1 MEKEIKDITEYERWL
16 LASLKK
22 RPGMYLGKTSLTNF
36 VNWSN
41 GYGIAMSITNN
52 DPEHNILPDGLHDY
66 AAMKYLGHTE
76 TSYGWFS
83 LILQKEP
90 DEEKAFYI
98 FFEMLD
104 EYLVS
109 LGYEP
114 IPEWEDIKDKLS
126 DYHQKN
132 IAQKRGDNNA

>member
-1 MEKEIKDITEYERWL
+1 MEKEVKDITEYERMH
-16 LASLKK
+16 LAAIKK
-22 RPGMYLGKTSLTNF
+22 RPGLYLGKTSLTNF
-36 VNWSN
+36 VNYSG
-41 GYGIAMSITNN
+41 GYAVAMGITNN
-52 DPEHNILPDGLHDY
+52 RSEHRILPDGLNDY

-83 LILQKEP
+83 LILQREP

-109 LGYEP
+109 LGFEP
-114 IPEWEDIKDKLS
+114 IPEWEDIKDKYN
-126 DYHQKN
+126 DYF
-132 IAQKRGDNNA
+132 QKRGNNYA

>member
-1 MEKEIKDITEYERWL
+1 MSEEIKDITEFERMF
-16 LASLKK
+16 LASIKR

-36 VNWSN
+36 ANFSD
-41 GYGIAMSITNN
+41 GYAVAMGITNN
-52 DPEHNILPDGLHDY
+52 RSEHMILPGGLNDY
-66 AAMKYLGHTE
+66 AAMKYLGHTK
-76 TSYGWFS
+76 TAYGWFS
-83 LILQKEP
+83 LILKKEP

-114 IPEWEDIKDKLS
+114 IPDWEDIKDK
-126 DYHQKN
+126 YN
-132 IAQKRGDNNA
+132 NYFQKRGNDNA